1 MLHTLKPFSILGL
14 MLLMVS
20 APSMVL
26 MMGSSLYVEES
37 DWSSL
42 RYGAQLQ
49 IWKHKFA
56 QQQLHYN
63 NCTTTIAK
71 QQLPNNN
78 CTTTIALQQFD
89 WKNCIKTLHCCVDLV
104 AITTPQVVC
113 SPSSGWPAV
122 GTVSTFTIL
131 SLFEEPLIHST
142 LNGPLA
148 SLMGHIHQASW
159 SVSAAISAIS
169 SLNKYI
175 LPFVLT
181 FDIKLKKLG
190 DAKSCTIAK

>member
-37 DWSSL
+37 DWSSI

-56 QQQLHYN
+56 QQHLHY
-63 NCTTTIAK
+63 
-71 QQLPNNN
+71 NN

-131 SLFEEPLIHST
+131 SLLEEPLIHST

-169 SLNKYI
+169 SLNNYI